1 MDISIFSDHGAFLF
15 RYFHIV
21 GGVAWI
27 GVLWYINFIQG
38 PYVNALD
45 ATGQTAAKQK
55 LFPKV
60 MWYFRYGALLT
71 FITGLGL
78 IGLKGFDP
86 VASAYANQV
95 GQPTWNAWFAKIYPG
110 FMFATI
116 MFLNVWFVI
125 WPRQKKVIAA
135 ANGEKIDG
143 IPAMA
148 RRAFIASRTNTL
160 LSIPMLFFMA
170 AAQNMTL
177 NGVSADKLNIWIIV
191 TSVVFLLIEAN
202 ALLSSNDPAAK
213 PATVKPIETVKGV
226 IHMGFL
232 LTILL
237 YIGVELILK

>member
-1 MDISIFSDHGAFLF
+1 MNISAFSDHGAFLF
-15 RYFHIV
+15 RYFHII

-38 PYVNALD
+38 GYVGGLD
-45 ATGQTAAKQK
+45 AAGQTTAKQK

-86 VASAYANQV
+86 KIALPV
-95 GQPTWNAWFAKIYPG
+95 GSEQWNAWFAKIYPG

-143 IPAMA
+143 VPVMA
-148 RRAFIASRTNTL
+148 RRGFIASRTNTL
-160 LSIPMLFFMA
+160 LSVPMLFFMA
-170 AAQNMTL
+170 AAQNLTL
-177 NGVSADKLNIWIIV
+177 NAVSADKLNLWIIV
-191 TSVVFLLIEAN
+191 TTVVFLLIEAN
-202 ALLSSNDPAAK
+202 ALLSSSDPAAK

-237 YIGVELILK
+237 YVGVELILK

>member
-1 MDISIFSDHGAFLF
+1 MNISAFSDHGAFLF

-38 PYVNALD
+38 GYVGGLD
-45 ATGQTAAKQK
+45 AAGQTTAKQK

-71 FITGLGL
+71 FLTGVAL

-86 VASAYANQV
+86 KVALPV
-95 GQPTWNAWFAKIYPG
+95 GSEQWNAWFAKIYPG

-116 MFLNVWFVI
+116 MFINVWFVI

-143 IPAMA
+143 VPAMA
-148 RRAFIASRTNTL
+148 RRGFIASRTNTL
-160 LSIPMLFFMA
+160 LSVPMLFFMA
-170 AAQNMTL
+170 AAQNLTL
-177 NGVSADKLNIWIIV
+177 NTVSADKLQLWIIIV
-191 TSVVFLLIEAN
+191 TAVLLLIEAN
-202 ALLSSNDPAAK
+202 ALLASNDPAAK
-213 PATVKPIETVKGV
+213 PATVKPVETVKGV
-226 IHMGFL
+226 IHMGFI

-237 YIGVELILK
+237 YVGVELILK

>member
-38 PYVNALD
+38 GYVNALD
-45 ATGQTAAKQK
+45 AQGQTVAKQK

-71 FITGLGL
+71 FLTGVGL
-78 IGLKGFDP
+78 IVLKGFGP
-86 VASAYANQV
+86 GKVGEIGTAN
-95 GQPTWNAWFAKIYPG
+95 WNAWFAKIYPG

-116 MFLNVWFVI
+116 MFLNVWLVI

-143 IPAMA
+143 VPKMA

-170 AAQNMTL
+170 SAVHLQGL
-177 NGVSADKLNIWIIV
+177 NVTADKLQVWIII
-191 TSVVFLLIEAN
+191 TTAVFLLIEAN
-202 ALLSSNDPAAK
+202 ALFASNDPAAK

-237 YIGVELILK
+237 YVGVELILK